1 MVEQAIFSCVGFL
14 LAALLAVAAAPA
26 ISRRARR
33 LAEARARLLA
43 PLSETLAIAER
54 DALRA
59 EHAVERLRFEQRLR
73 AVEDI
78 AARRLI
84 EVGRH
89 ATRVLALEDEIAA
102 LPREAFE
109 AAKREAEE
117 LRAELGAAQVEL
129 RDLTNQ
135 RDLSDAACRA
145 AEARRRDLAAVLD
158 QRRATIA
165 ALETRV
171 AALEARLE
179 DSERAAAAAAKAA
192 EAERARLAAAV
203 GEAEALLKRSEEARE
218 AAMLENG
225 RQLTRLAERE
235 AALHETETALRKA
248 EKARDE
254 LDERA
259 RSLAAQRAT
268 LEGALGAQRAARA
281 DLLQEVD
288 RLRANPAA
296 APAEGAA
303 PNDRALRS
311 AIARL
316 GRQIAR
322 LNGEGPAVDAEPA
335 EIAGFERRKSRA
347 RVATAGGGEAKRPA
361 TPAMAGEDQPWAS
374 EG

>member
-26 ISRRARR
+26 VSRRARR

-43 PLSETLAIAER
+43 PLSEAQAIADR

-59 EHAVERLRFEQRLR
+59 EHAVERLRLEQRLA

-84 EVGRH
+84 EIGRE
-89 ATRVLALEDEIAA
+89 ATRVLALEEEVAA

-117 LRAELGAAQVEL
+117 LRADLDAAQVEL
-129 RDLTNQ
+129 RDLANQ
-135 RDLSDAACRA
+135 RDLSEAARAA
-145 AEARRRDLAAVLD
+145 AEARRRDLAATLD
-158 QRRATIA
+158 QRRATVA

-171 AALEARLE
+171 AALETRLE

-203 GEAEALLKRSEEARE
+203 GEAEALLKRSEETRE
-218 AAMLENG
+218 EALLENG
-225 RQLTRLAERE
+225 RQLARLAERE
-235 AALHETETALRKA
+235 AALRETETALRKA
-248 EKARDE
+248 EKTRDE

-259 RSLAAQRAT
+259 SALAAQRAT

-281 DLLQEVD
+281 ELEQEVE
-288 RLRANPAA
+288 RLRARPAVV
-296 APAEGAA
+296 PAEGAA
-303 PNDRALRS
+303 PDDRALRN
-311 AIARL
+311 AIAQL
-316 GRQIAR
+316 GRQIVR
-322 LNGEGPAVDAEPA
+322 LNGKGPALDAA
-335 EIAGFERRKSRA
+335 ELAELAGFERRKGRA
-347 RVATAGGGEAKRPA
+347 RAAVGPGEATRPP
-361 TPAMAGEDQPWAS
+361 PALAGEDWPRAS

>member
-1 MVEQAIFSCVGFL
+1 LVEQAIFSCVGFL

-26 ISRRARR
+26 VSRRARR

-43 PLSETLAIAER
+43 PLSEAQAIADR

-59 EHAVERLRFEQRLR
+59 EHAVERLRLVQRLS

-89 ATRVLALEDEIAA
+89 AARVLALEDDIAA

-117 LRAELGAAQVEL
+117 LRAELDAAQVEL

-145 AEARRRDLAAVLD
+145 AEARRSNLAAALD

-192 EAERARLAAAV
+192 ETERARLAAAV

-235 AALHETETALRKA
+235 AALHETETALSKA

-259 RSLAAQRAT
+259 RALAAQRAT

-281 DLLQEVD
+281 ELLQEVD
-288 RLRANPAA
+288 RLRASPAA
-296 APAEGAA
+296 AEGAA
-303 PNDRALRS
+303 PDDRALRS

-322 LNGEGPAVDAEPA
+322 LNGKGPAVEAESA
-335 EIAGFERRKSRA
+335 EIAGFERRKGRA
-347 RVATAGGGEAKRPA
+347 RVAAAGGGEGKRPA
-361 TPAMAGEDQPWAS
+361 TPALAGEDRPWAS